1 MRKHGK
7 RRVVDLVAALAQADT
22 AAVSALLTPNATLS
36 LDGVS
41 ETSVA
46 EFVSTA
52 QHLAV
57 EKLLAAGHTVTA
69 TVHLDG
75 RRGVGLFEFSKDAAH
90 RGAISAA
97 RLYI

>member
-1 MRKHGK
+1 
-7 RRVVDLVAALAQADT
+7 
-22 AAVSALLTPNATLS
+22 LS

-41 ETSVA
+41 ETAVA
-46 EFVSTA
+46 EFVSAA
-52 QHLAV
+52 QHLSV

-75 RRGVGLFEFSKDAAH
+75 RRGVGLFEFAKEGAD
-90 RGAISAA
+90 RGAVSAV